1 MKITAA
7 VMREAGAP
15 LNIENDVELAAIKDD
30 EVLVKISAV
39 GLCHSDIAAQH
50 QHLPIE
56 PPAVLGHE
64 GAGIV
69 EQVGASVTKVKPG
82 DKVVLTFPYCGECT
96 NCKRGNVSYCERNVE
111 LFYGSHRADGSCTHC
126 KGDEEISGRFFAQSS
141 FASYAIA
148 NECNTVKMPA
158 NAPIELL
165 GPLGCGIQTGAGA
178 VLNSIDAQADYSLV
192 VFGGGSVGLS
202 AAMGGVIRQCTP
214 VIVVE
219 PVEARRNLALELGAT
234 HVIDPAAGDV
244 AEQIRAI
251 VPRGVDYA
259 VDTTGVPAVV
269 EAAMSAMAV
278 HGTLVFLG
286 VPSNPEAAVSL
297 SLLGFLS
304 TGGTIK
310 AVIEGDSQPDK
321 FIPELYQY
329 YKEGRL
335 PLEKLVATY
344 NFEDINTAID
354 DQLKGKVVKAILTF
368 S

>member
-15 LNIENDVELAAIKDD
+15 LIIEDVELDTVRDD
-30 EVLVKISAV
+30 EILVKISAV

-56 PPAVLGHE
+56 PPAILGHE

-69 EQVGASVTKVKPG
+69 EQVGSSVTKVKPG

-96 NCKRGNVSYCERNVE
+96 NCKRGDVSYCEKNVE
-111 LFYGSHRADGSCTHC
+111 LFYSSHRADGSCTHC
-126 KGDEEISGRFFAQSS
+126 KGSEEISGRFFGQSS
-141 FASYAIA
+141 FGSYAIA
-148 NECNTVKMPA
+148 KECNTVKMPDDA
-158 NAPIELL
+158 AIDLL

-178 VLNSIDAQADYSLV
+178 VLRSLNAQAERGLV

-202 AAMGGVIRQCTP
+202 AAMGGVIRQCNP

-219 PVEARRNLALELGAT
+219 PVEARRQLALELGAT

-269 EAAMSAMAV
+269 ESAMSAMAV

-286 VPSNPEAAVSL
+286 VPSNPEASITL

-310 AVIEGDSQPDK
+310 AVIEGDSNPDE

-329 YKEGRL
+329 YRDGKL
-335 PLEKLVATY
+335 PLDKLSKIY
-344 NFEDINTAID
+344 DFNDINTAID
-354 DQLKGKVVKAILTF
+354 DQLKGKVVKAILKF
-368 S
+368 N